1 MACLASR
8 NNSFLL
14 VSEYGLGNEVSTHG
28 DVYSYGILLLE
39 MFSGKRPTDDKFGET
54 IGLRKYVQIT
64 FPDRVS
70 SIMDQ
75 QLFIEIAASNSSE
88 IRDVIIDCVASIL
101 QVGLWCSEEMPM
113 DRPTIGDA
121 LKELQAIAVKFHE
134 HLTGP
139 EGALSSRRS
148 ILRKS
153 T

>member
-1 MACLASR
+1 
-8 NNSFLL
+8 
-14 VSEYGLGNEVSTHG
+14 
-28 DVYSYGILLLE
+28 
-39 MFSGKRPTDDKFGET
+39 
-54 IGLRKYVQIT
+54 
-64 FPDRVS
+64 
-70 SIMDQ
+70 MDQ